1 MALHATKQAACAN
14 CDYAFVPGEPD
25 EFCPHCG
32 QQNHAV
38 EIGFGHV
45 AEEFLEG
52 IFHFD
57 GKVFSTAKLLLFRPG
72 ELTRRF
78 LAGHR
83 VPYVPPIRLYVFI
96 SFVFFLLLGTQL
108 GNEETEGPAKSA
120 RPSATKKPAAK
131 PAAAAED
138 DSITFFQGPKAA
150 RAAKKSVNQALQK
163 VLVAKVDSLAAAPA
177 TPGQQKALKAARRE
191 QALLIAATRS
201 GGGFRVA
208 FAEIK
213 KLPANPTG
221 AQIDSVVRSHGEVP
235 SWFSRLVVRRTVR
248 WRDSTRE
255 EVVHQLLRGGS
266 IMLFLLMPLAALLLK
281 GAYFRQHR
289 YYLGHLVFT
298 IHVQCFLFIF
308 LSLLIGL
315 DKLHAL
321 PGWLNNLLVLV
332 PGVYFIVALHTFYQQ
347 SWRKTVVKSLLLG
360 TAYGF
365 TALLSLLAVG
375 AIGVALF

>member
-1 MALHATKQAACAN
+1 MAHHATKQAACAN

-25 EFCPHCG
+25 EFCPSCG

-108 GNEETEGPAKSA
+108 GHEDAGEAEKRAEPA
-120 RPSATKKPAAK
+120 ATKKLATTP
-131 PAAAAED
+131 D
-138 DSITFFQGPKAA
+138 SDSISFFQGPKAQRTA
-150 RAAKKSVNQALQK
+150 RKSVDQAITK
-163 VLVAKVDSLAAAPA
+163 AFAARVDSLAAAPA

-191 QALLIAATRS
+191 QARLVAAARA
-201 GGGFRVA
+201 GGGFQIA

-213 KLPANPTG
+213 RLPAHPTD
-221 AQIDSVVRSHGEVP
+221 AQVDSVVRSKGAVP
-235 SWFSRLVVRRTVR
+235 SLMSRLAVRRTIR

-289 YYLGHLVFT
+289 YYLGHLIFT
-298 IHVQCFLFIF
+298 VHVQCFLFIF
-308 LSLLIGL
+308 LGLVMGL
-315 DKLHAL
+315 DKLNAL
-321 PGWLNNLLVLV
+321 PGWLSNLLLLV
-332 PGVYFIVALHTFYQQ
+332 PAVYFIVALRTFYQQ

-360 TAYGF
+360 VAYSL
-365 TALLSLLAVG
+365 TALLSLLTVG